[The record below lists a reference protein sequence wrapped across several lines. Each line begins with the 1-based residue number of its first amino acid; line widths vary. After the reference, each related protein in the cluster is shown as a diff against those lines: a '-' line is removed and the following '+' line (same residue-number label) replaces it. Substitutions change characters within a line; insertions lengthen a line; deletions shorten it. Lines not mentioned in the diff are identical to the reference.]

1 MASSLSSLRALLGS
15 PADSGYELVHYGGMI
30 AHKARMDAY
39 VEALRRFVRAES
51 VVADL
56 GTGSGIFALIAARLG
71 ARRVFAI
78 EPDEVIQLAKEL
90 AVANAVADRIEFI
103 QDLST
108 NLELPERADV
118 IVFDLSG
125 SLPLYDGHLPSV
137 ADARRR
143 LLRDGGV
150 LLPASDTLWGALVS
164 APELYDRRL
173 GIWSQR
179 PYGIDHA
186 PGRRLVASKRWT
198 TWLDPEQLLTEPQ
211 SWAVLDYRVLED
223 PSVSGELAWSADGQS
238 PAHGLCLW
246 FDRMLLEGVGFSNAP
261 GQPKG
266 VYQHTFLPFETP
278 LEIAEGDEVRVRL
291 RAAYVADD
299 YVWRWSVRATRGEQV
314 QAEFDQSS
322 FESQILSSSRL
333 KRGSVS
339 HVPKLRA
346 EGEVV
351 RATLELMDGRRSLA
365 EIAMEVAARFPRR
378 FVDGEAALGI
388 VTDLSQQLSE

>member
-1 MASSLSSLRALLGS
+1 VATSLSSLTGLLRS
-15 PADSGYELVHYGGMI
+15 PGDSGYQLVHYGEMI
-30 AHKARMDAY
+30 AHTARIEAY
-39 VEALRRFVRAES
+39 VEALRRCVQAES

-56 GTGSGIFALIAARLG
+56 GTGSGIFALVAAQLG

-78 EPDEVIQLAKEL
+78 EPDNVIQLAKEL

-118 IVFDLSG
+118 IVSDLSG
-125 SLPLYDGHLPSV
+125 VLPLYDGHLPSV
-137 ADARRR
+137 ADARQR
-143 LLRDGGV
+143 LLREGGV
-150 LLPASDTLWGALVS
+150 LLPATDTLWGALVS
-164 APELYDRRL
+164 APELYDKYL

-179 PYGIDHA
+179 PYGIDHS

-198 TWLDPEQLLTEPQ
+198 TWIDPEQLLTEPQ
-211 SWAVLDYRVLED
+211 SWGVLDYRVLED
-223 PSVSGELAWSADGQS
+223 PSVSAELVWSADGQS
-238 PAHGLCLW
+238 LAHGLCLW
-246 FDRMLLEGVGFSNAP
+246 FERMLLDGVGFSTAP
-261 GQPKG
+261 GQSRG

-278 LEIAEGDEVRVRL
+278 LELAQGDEVRVRL

-299 YVWRWSVRATRGEQV
+299 YVWRWSVRATRGGQV
-314 QAEFDQSS
+314 QADFEQSS
-322 FESQILSSSRL
+322 FESHLLSSSRL
-333 KRGSVS
+333 NRGSVS
-339 HVPKLRA
+339 HVPRLRP
-346 EGEVV
+346 EGEVL

-365 EIAMEVAARFPRR
+365 EIAAEVAARFPRR

>member
-1 MASSLSSLRALLGS
+1 MN
-15 PADSGYELVHYGGMI
+15 
-30 AHKARMDAY
+30 AY
-39 VEALRRFVRAES
+39 VEALRRSVRTES

-78 EPDEVIQLAKEL
+78 EPDDVIQLAKEL

-118 IVFDLSG
+118 IVFDLG
-125 SLPLYDGHLPSV
+125 GNLPLYDGHLPSV

-143 LLRDGGV
+143 QLRDGGV

-164 APELYDRRL
+164 APELYDRHL
-173 GIWSQR
+173 GIWSQS

-198 TWLDPEQLLTEPQ
+198 TWIDPQQLLTEPQ
-211 SWAVLDYRVLED
+211 SWGVLDYRVLED
-223 PSVSGELAWSADGQS
+223 PSISGELAWSADGQS
-238 PAHGLCLW
+238 SAHGLCLW
-246 FDRMLLEGVGFSNAP
+246 FERMLLDGVGFSTAP
-261 GQPKG
+261 GQPQG
-266 VYQHTFLPFETP
+266 VYRHTFLPFETP
-278 LEIAEGDEVRVRL
+278 LELAEGDEVRVRL

-314 QAEFDQSS
+314 RADFDQSS
-322 FESQILSSSRL
+322 FESQLLSSTRL

-339 HVPKLRA
+339 HVPKLRS
-346 EGEVV
+346 EGEVL
-351 RATLELMDGRRSLA
+351 RATLELMDGRRSLL
-365 EIAMEVAARFPRR
+365 EIATEVAALFPRR
-378 FVDGEAALGI
+378 FEDPEAALGI
-388 VTDLSQQLSE
+388 VTELSQQLSE